1 MWARF
6 TENARK
12 VIFYAQEEAQARG
25 QTEVGT
31 EHLLLGLLREE
42 ENTACQ
48 TLIKMGVDLRK
59 LQETVLKY
67 TSKGQVGQNTFLQLT
82 PRAKQVIDLAYE
94 EARGLNNDYIGTEHL
109 LLGIVREAEGLAAK
123 LLAQFQVDLE
133 TARQMVM
140 ELQDRQEGDLPPP
153 EEASPPASTPDVQ
166 SELSLSRFTSQ
177 AQQVLVYAHE
187 TVRQLGG
194 TEVRTEHL
202 LLGALSNEANAACRV
217 LERMGISI
225 DRVRQ
230 EVERFTQRG
239 DEVPDDTELTLTPR
253 AQRVIDLAHTE
264 SRKLHNDYL
273 GTEHLLLGLIMEG
286 EGLAARILT
295 KLGALYTMTLEQV
308 KAIQSDTHGSTLEQ
322 IPEQQPFS
330 PEQGDSNEVL
340 QAGIS
345 GLPSPELLQQLAY
358 QALMARAC
366 AYAPYSRYEVGAA
379 VLVDDDQ
386 IYAGCN
392 VENASFGLSVCAERV
407 AIFNAIAAGTKHVKA
422 VAVATQDG
430 GTPCGACRQVI
441 SEFADDPAQCLILMV
456 KSEQEWEM
464 CTLEELLPKPFDF

>member
-1 MWARF
+1 MWQRF
-6 TENARK
+6 TENMRK
-12 VIFYAQEEAQARG
+12 VIFDAQDEAQNLG

-31 EHLLLGLLREE
+31 EHLLLGLIREE

-67 TSKGQVGQNTFLQLT
+67 TSKGQEAQGSSMQLT
-82 PRAKQVIDLAYE
+82 PRAKQVIDLAYD
-94 EARGLNNDYIGTEHL
+94 EARLLNNDYIDTEHL
-109 LLGIVREAEGLAAK
+109 LLGLIREGQGLAAK

-166 SELSLSRFTSQ
+166 SEQPLSRLTSQ

-187 TVRQLGG
+187 AVRQFGG

-217 LERMGISI
+217 LEKMGISI

-239 DEVPDDTELTLTPR
+239 DEVPDDAELTLTPR
-253 AQRVIDLAHTE
+253 AQRVIDLAHAE

-308 KAIQSDTHGSTLEQ
+308 KAIQRETEGSTLEQ
-322 IPEQQPFS
+322 ILEQQPFS

-366 AYAPYSRYEVGAA
+366 AYAPYSQYEVGAA

-386 IYAGCN
+386 IYTGCN

-407 AIFNAIAAGTKHVKA
+407 AIFNAIAAGKKHVKA

-441 SEFADDPAQCLILMV
+441 SEFADDPVQCLILMV